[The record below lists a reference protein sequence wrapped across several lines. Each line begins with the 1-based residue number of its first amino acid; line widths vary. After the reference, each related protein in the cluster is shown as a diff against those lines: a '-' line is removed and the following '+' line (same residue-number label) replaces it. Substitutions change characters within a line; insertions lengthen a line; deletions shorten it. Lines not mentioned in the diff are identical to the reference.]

1 MFGRNNKIDTTW
13 LADVAL
19 FEGFDE
25 AQLEQVAE
33 LGERVEAEVGAQL
46 TDQGRYGDTCYVI
59 VEGTANVI
67 MNGEFVTSV
76 GPGSMIGEMA
86 ILEHRPRTAAVLAET
101 EMVLVSFDLKSF
113 QELLNANPTAK
124 ERVMALL
131 TKRVADNLARKE
143 QPERARD
150 FQ

>member
-143 QPERARD
+143 Q
-150 FQ
+150 Q